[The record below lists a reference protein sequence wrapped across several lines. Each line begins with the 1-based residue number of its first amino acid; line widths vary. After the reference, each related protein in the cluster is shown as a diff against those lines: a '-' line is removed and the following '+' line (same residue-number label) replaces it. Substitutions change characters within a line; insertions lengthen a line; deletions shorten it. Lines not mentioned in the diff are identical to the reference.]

1 MTEQELLDKNMEQA
15 GVIRALRKNAQEDAR
30 IIELLTLERDGARK
44 EVDRYREKLDLS
56 PIHWEV

>member
-1 MTEQELLDKNMEQA
+1 MEQA